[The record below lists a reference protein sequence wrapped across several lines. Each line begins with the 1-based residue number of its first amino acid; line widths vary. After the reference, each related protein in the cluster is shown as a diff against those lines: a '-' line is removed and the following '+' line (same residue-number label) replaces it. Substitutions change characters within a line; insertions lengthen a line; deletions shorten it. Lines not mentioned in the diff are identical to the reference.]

1 MTILNIL
8 QIGVGFLG
16 LIAIA
21 IPFSDNYKLINFKYI
36 VYGILAQVVLG
47 LILIKLPLV
56 TTAFEYLAEGV
67 TVLQEGTQKGAQF
80 LFGYQGPVTRGSLIK
95 ISPRTT

>member
-36 VYGILAQVVLG
+36 AYGILAQVVLG
-47 LILIKLPLV
+47 LILIKLPL
-56 TTAFEYLAEGV
+56 
-67 TVLQEGTQKGAQF
+67 
-80 LFGYQGPVTRGSLIK
+80 
-95 ISPRTT
+95 